1 MLFEPIFLTLYTLKP
16 PWGNHSQDK
25 SLSTHPKI
33 LRIMGPE
40 GVGRGFVN
48 TNQKVALKLLPV
60 SGPERMPHC
69 SFLKNEE
76 FLKNSLPCFM
86 TIIKYK
92 KQVTCIVL
100 IYPYSS

>member
-1 MLFEPIFLTLYTLKP
+1 MVPLGIKLAPLPT
-16 PWGNHSQDK
+16 
-25 SLSTHPKI
+25 THA
-33 LRIMGPE
+33 E

-86 TIIKYK
+86 TIIRYK

>member
-1 MLFEPIFLTLYTLKP
+1 
-16 PWGNHSQDK
+16 
-25 SLSTHPKI
+25 
-33 LRIMGPE
+33 MGPE
-40 GVGRGFVN
+40 AVGRGFVN

-86 TIIKYK
+86 TII
-92 KQVTCIVL
+92 
-100 IYPYSS
+100 

>member
-1 MLFEPIFLTLYTLKP
+1 MRTSMRAMCKEGKV
-16 PWGNHSQDK
+16 
-25 SLSTHPKI
+25 ST
-33 LRIMGPE
+33 MGPE
-40 GVGRGFVN
+40 AVGRGFVN

-86 TIIKYK
+86 TII
-92 KQVTCIVL
+92 
-100 IYPYSS
+100 

>member
-1 MLFEPIFLTLYTLKP
+1 MVEAVRGQEFCYAEKVVT
-16 PWGNHSQDK
+16 
-25 SLSTHPKI
+25 THA
-33 LRIMGPE
+33 E